1 MFAVANTDPGFRAHF
16 SNSNKFPTRFASRF
30 QSENVIHVA
39 ALYRDYVY
47 IRNGYSGGRG
57 RFARDFIAFL
67 LSGLFAAY
75 VSNIFNRMRGYYE
88 DKEEANFDFWV
99 NELLLNNI
107 IGGLPVVNQ
116 FTSLIQFE
124 KPKDG
129 GGKLIGTGFSPRLP
143 GITEVYEIIKAVDS
157 MQTGKNIPRKIL
169 RIFENIGSMVG
180 FPVKNINRL
189 ISTTSRLLGAQGIE
203 QAESI
208 ARFYSS
214 QTKAQAFAAAIKE
227 NNRTKINM
235 YVEEVYGDLEVRNE
249 IVNLLAANP
258 DLKLNLHN
266 VKYFSKDKVKYAIPE
281 DEREI

>member
-1 MFAVANTDPGFRAHF
+1 
-16 SNSNKFPTRFASRF
+16 
-30 QSENVIHVA
+30 
-39 ALYRDYVY
+39 
-47 IRNGYSGGRG
+47 
-57 RFARDFIAFL
+57 
-67 LSGLFAAY
+67 
-75 VSNIFNRMRGYYE
+75 
-88 DKEEANFDFWV
+88 
-99 NELLLNNI
+99 
-107 IGGLPVVNQ
+107 
-116 FTSLIQFE
+116 
-124 KPKDG
+124 
-129 GGKLIGTGFSPRLP
+129 
-143 GITEVYEIIKAVDS
+143 

-281 DEREI
+281 DVREKYNNLAQRALRILIRKGAYKRMKAEDKVKAIQRIINYYYNYMKSVVLKEKRELLSPAEVVERALKIEG